1 MMKFTQHALDKL
13 DLYCIP
19 TQVIADECKH
29 AIHEFYDEKEHSNI
43 KIIHVKG
50 VLLALVIDP
59 VTDDLITIYR
69 TDEKTINNRRKAKR
83 WV

>member
-1 MMKFTQHALDKL
+1 MKFTQHALDKL
-13 DLYCIP
+13 GLYGISP
-19 TQVIADECKH
+19 QVIADECKH

-43 KIIHVKG
+43 RIICVKG

-59 VTDDLITIYR
+59 VADDLITIYR
-69 TDEKTINNRRKAKR
+69 TDEKTITNRRKAKR